1 MKFTTAQEWLALAE
15 QHNLTLAEVVI
26 RAEAAASELAVEQIM
41 AKMRQNLLVM
51 EDSVKRGL
59 TEPVY
64 SRSGL
69 TGGAAF
75 QLMQALKE
83 QTTLTSCLYLKA
95 AMYALSTAEV
105 NASMGRICAAPTAG
119 AAGVVPGV
127 IIALGEALQLDQD
140 QLLAALFVAAGVGQV
155 AAENAQLVGAALGCQ
170 AEIGVAAAMAA
181 AGGAFLAGCSA
192 LGCLDAASLALQ
204 NLLGLTCDPV
214 AGYVEIP
221 CISRNSAAAVNA
233 LICIELAKA
242 GVSSKIPLDDAVL
255 AMIDIGKRMHPD
267 LRETSRGGLAV
278 TPTGKLLAQQCESN
292 CRFKQEN

>member
-1 MKFTTAQEWLALAE
+1 MKFSTAKQWLALAD
-15 QHNLTLAEVVI
+15 QHELTLAEVVI
-26 RAEAAASELAVEQIM
+26 KAELDVSEYSLEQIM
-41 AKMRQNLLVM
+41 AKMRQNLQVM
-51 EDSVKRGL
+51 EHAVKQGL
-59 TEPVY
+59 QEPVY

-75 QLMQALKE
+75 KLIQGLNA
-83 QTTLTSCLYLKA
+83 QTTLTSGLYLKA

-127 IIALGEALQLDQD
+127 IISLGEALQLDQD
-140 QLLAALFVAAGVGQV
+140 RMVEALFVSAGVGQV
-155 AAENAQLVGAALGCQ
+155 AAENAELVGAALGCQ
-170 AEIGVAAAMAA
+170 AEIGVASAMAA

-192 LGCLDAASLALQ
+192 QSCLDAASFALQ

-221 CISRNSAAAVNA
+221 CISRNCAAAVNA
-233 LICIELAKA
+233 LICIELAKV
-242 GVSSKIPLDDAVL
+242 GVSSAIPLDDAIL
-255 AMIDIGKRMHPD
+255 ALIDIGKRMHSD

-278 TPTGKLLAQQCESN
+278 TPTGRLLAQQCEGN
-292 CRFKQEN
+292 CPIKQEN